1 MTNPPVT
8 KRGLLARYLRPQ
20 GGRVAALAILLTGS
34 ILLQLVY
41 PRMLWAFIVETS
53 ARDGERRLLV
63 YALLFIGVAIS
74 QQALSV
80 VATYLSER
88 VAWTATNSL
97 RSDLALHCLRLDL
110 SFHKERTPGELIE
123 RIDGDVTALAS
134 FFSQF
139 VIQILGSLLLL
150 VGVLIALWVVD
161 WRVGASLTVFAAVSL
176 LTIISIRSL
185 AIPFWRADRQA
196 SAALFGF
203 IEERLAGTVD
213 IRANGARPYVMRRL
227 YHHTRERLRAGNKA
241 RLIGSV
247 TWSVPVLSV
256 AIGNGIALVLAGW
269 LYRHGGMSLGTAFI
283 IYYYT
288 QLLFQPMHLI
298 SNQLD
303 DFQKA
308 SAGYIRIRDLLET
321 RSALADGP
329 RGLIPNGPLA
339 VAFQGVSFGYEA
351 DDLVA
356 RDLSF
361 RIEPGHV
368 LGLLG
373 RTGSGKTTIT
383 RLLLR
388 LYDPCAGS
396 ITLGG
401 VELRAAHRA
410 DIRHAIG
417 VVTQDVQ
424 LFRATIRDNLA
435 FFDHRV
441 DDTRILAALEDLGLA
456 EWYRSLPK
464 GLDTMIG
471 FGGSGLSA
479 GEAQLL
485 AFTRVF
491 LKNPS
496 VIILDEASSRLDP
509 ATERL
514 VERATEKLL
523 QGRTG
528 MIIAHRLATVRRVD
542 EILILE
548 DGRVAEYGRREALAR
563 DGASRFSALL
573 RAGVEEGL
581 V

>member
-8 KRGLLARYLRPQ
+8 KRGLLVRYLRPQ
-20 GGRVAALAILLTGS
+20 GARVVVLAVLLIGGT
-34 ILLQLVY
+34 LLQLVN
-41 PRMLWAFIVETS
+41 PRILQAFIDAAS
-53 ARDGERRLLV
+53 SRAGEQRLLI
-63 YALLFIGVAIS
+63 YALVFIGVAIS
-74 QQALSV
+74 QQGLSV
-80 VATYLSER
+80 FATYLSER

-161 WRVGASLTVFAAVSL
+161 WRVGAALTVFAVVSL
-176 LTIISIRSL
+176 LAIVSVRSL
-185 AIPFWRADRQA
+185 AIPFWRVDRQA

-256 AIGNGIALVLAGW
+256 AIGNAIALALAGW
-269 LYRHGGMSLGTAFI
+269 LYRHGGLSLGTAFI

-303 DFQKA
+303 TFQKA
-308 SAGYIRIRDLLET
+308 SAGFVRIRDLLET
-321 RSALADGP
+321 SSALVDGP
-329 RGLIPNGPLA
+329 RGLIPSGPLA
-339 VAFQGVSFGYEA
+339 VAFQGVSFGYEG

-356 RDLSF
+356 RDLDF
-361 RIEPGHV
+361 RIEPAHV

-388 LYDPCAGS
+388 LYDPRAGS

-424 LFRATIRDNLA
+424 LFRATVRENLT
-435 FFDHRV
+435 FFDAQV
-441 DDTRILAALEDLGLA
+441 DDARIMAALLDLGLA
-456 EWYRSLPK
+456 DWYRSLPE

-471 FGGSGLSA
+471 SGGSGLSA

-491 LKNPS
+491 LKNPR

-514 VERATEKLL
+514 VEQAVEKLL

-528 MIIAHRLATVRRVD
+528 IIIAHRLATVRRVD

-563 DGASRFSALL
+563 DGASRFAGLL
-573 RAGVEEGL
+573 RAGLEEVL

>member
-20 GGRVAALAILLTGS
+20 GGRVALLAILLISS
-34 ILLQLVY
+34 ILLQLVH
-41 PRMLWAFIVETS
+41 PRILQAFIDATVNR
-53 ARDGERRLLV
+53 AGEQRLLT
-63 YALLFIGVAIS
+63 YALAFIGVAVS
-74 QQALSV
+74 QQVLSV
-80 VATYLSER
+80 AATYLSER

-150 VGVLIALWVVD
+150 VGVLIALWLVD
-161 WRVGASLTVFAAVSL
+161 WRVGASLTGFSVVSL
-176 LTIISIRSL
+176 LAIISVRSL

-213 IRANGARPYVMRRL
+213 IRANGARAHVMRRL

-241 RLIGSV
+241 RLIGSI

-256 AIGNGIALVLAGW
+256 AIGNGMALVLAGW
-269 LYRHGGMSLGTAFI
+269 LYRHGGMSLGAAFI
-283 IYYYT
+283 LYYYT

-308 SAGYIRIRDLLET
+308 SAGYVRIRDLLET
-321 RSALADGP
+321 SSSLVDGP
-329 RGLIPNGPLA
+329 RGLIPSGPLA
-339 VAFQGVSFGYEA
+339 VGFQDVSFGYDAE
-351 DDLVA
+351 DLVA

-361 RIEPGHV
+361 RIEPGQV

-410 DIRHAIG
+410 DIRRAIG

-424 LFRATIRDNLA
+424 LFRATIRDNLT
-435 FFDHRV
+435 FFDHGI
-441 DDTRILAALEDLGLA
+441 DDGRIMTALAALGLA
-456 EWYRSLPK
+456 GWCHSLPK
-464 GLDTMIG
+464 GLNTMIAS
-471 FGGSGLSA
+471 GGGGLSA

-491 LKNPS
+491 LRNPS
-496 VIILDEASSRLDP
+496 VVILDEASSRLDP

-514 VERATEKLL
+514 VERVVENLL
-523 QGRTG
+523 HGRTG
-528 MIIAHRLATVRRVD
+528 IIIAHRLATVQRVD

-548 DGRVAEYGRREALAR
+548 GGRVVEYGPREALAR
-563 DGASRFSALL
+563 DRGSRFAGLL
-573 RAGVEEGL
+573 RAGFEE
-581 V
+581 VPA